1 VSRRTFPRARQAKSR
16 RHRQSGGQMS
26 PEALWELKR
35 KPEWTPA
42 DIGDAIVG
50 AVVVIGGIVCAVFGL

>member
-1 VSRRTFPRARQAKSR
+1 LR
-16 RHRQSGGQMS
+16 RHRKGRSMS

-35 KPEWTPA
+35 AKPEWTPA
-42 DIGDAIVG
+42 DKADFVVA